1 MHYFIKLLESENIKK
16 NALLRCGARQTFS
29 FLDECVSISQVSKLG
44 DFNDEY
50 YYKELLSVYK
60 SKEYYFLFITR
71 TQAFIMERNGFVGIG
86 EEEFDTFL
94 KEKIGKKF
102 IHITFPFPA

>member
-1 MHYFIKLLESENIKK
+1 MYRN
-16 NALLRCGARQTFS
+16 
-29 FLDECVSISQVSKLG
+29 QVSKLG

-94 KEKIGKKF
+94 KEKIGKRF
-102 IHITFPFPA
+102 IDKARK